1 MTDERC
7 RPHDLLPGQC
17 ECTTR
22 SHEPDYALNR
32 AMVLRDHE
40 GPDEPPQVTA
50 TIVGVPTTDTL
61 TRRLGHQIPTIG
73 YGHWDVLVDRRAVI
87 AHDRAREAAKAKRER
102 AMLVAA
108 LTAPRAH
115 ALAATITIR

>member
-22 SHEPDYALNR
+22 SHEPDYELNR
-32 AMVLRDHE
+32 TIVAREHRVNED
-40 GPDEPPQVTA
+40 PQVTA

-61 TRRLGHQIPTIG
+61 TRRLGHDIPTIG